1 MKITRLYTGTDG
13 ESHFEDVDLPMQE
26 GVDKGEI
33 RTETFAAKG
42 VLFRETSSDFKV
54 DWHPAP
60 ARQYVITIEGEGE
73 ITVGDGTKRVFRPG
87 SIMLAEDLTGHG
99 HVTRALH
106 NKPRTSIFITL
117 A

>member
-1 MKITRLYTGTDG
+1 MKITRLYTGADG
-13 ESHFEDVDLPMQE
+13 ESHFQDIDLPMVE

-33 RTETFAAKG
+33 RTETFATKG

-60 ARQYVITIEGEGE
+60 ARQFVITIQGRGE
-73 ITVGDGTKRVFRPG
+73 ITVGDGTKRIFGPG
-87 SIMLAEDLTGHG
+87 DIMLAEDLTGHG
-99 HVTRALH
+99 HITRALD
-106 NKPRTSIFITL
+106 NKPRVSIFVTL